1 MLEAAKDDP
10 AVYRPT
16 ARGFPGLL
24 LILLLATGCDD
35 ATGPGETLVYF
46 PLTVG
51 SEWTYAPPRPE
62 FGESFDWTVTGRSGD
77 TVIVDRPEYG
87 SHPGP
92 VTLLNGVTT
101 VKISMNGADF
111 ATHYRFTPGASWI
124 RRDPWEC
131 DDGSEWVAVEE
142 TEPVETP
149 AGTFTNTL
157 RLERRS
163 EANCA
168 DAGTMVE
175 WWAPGVGLVAWDE
188 LNYYAGGP
196 LRWSLTSYSRPQSL
210 ADRR

>member
-1 MLEAAKDDP
+1 MLGTLKEYHPIHRPLTRGLTCLLVTLAL
-10 AVYRPT
+10 AV
-16 ARGFPGLL
+16 
-24 LILLLATGCDD
+24 GCDD
-35 ATGPGETLVYF
+35 ATGPEETLVYF

-51 SEWTYAPPRPE
+51 SEWTYAPPRAE
-62 FGESFDWTVTGRSGD
+62 FGNPFEWTVTARSGD
-77 TVIVDRPEYG
+77 TVTVNRPEYG

-92 VTLLNGVTT
+92 VTLLDGGAT
-101 VKISMNGADF
+101 VKISLDGGPF
-111 ATHYRFTPGASWI
+111 ATLYRFTPGAEWI

-131 DDGSEWVAVEE
+131 DDGSEWVTLTE
-142 TEPVETP
+142 TEPIETP

-196 LRWSLTSYSRPQSL
+196 LTWSLSSYSRPQSL